1 MTYPSVF
8 PIAEIDHI
16 IYDKGV
22 YARNL
27 ETKRIQG
34 SDHLALLATLTIA

>member
-1 MTYPSVF
+1 MTFPAVF

-22 YARNL
+22 RAADL
-27 ETKRIQG
+27 AAKRIQG

>member
-34 SDHLALLATLTIA
+34 SDTGIIGDVELQ